1 MDRRIADAAA
11 SCEAAV
17 EAQRAIA
24 SLTAAIG
31 RPLEASAAAV
41 FTAPAPARGRIVANT
56 GFRGRNPTLAALTET
71 PMTSLKSIFALAA
84 VCGALAG
91 CTSAGQLTPT
101 ASAAINTAYND
112 VCNALPALGPAS
124 ATMNADAKNAYAQA
138 QTICAAGAPGNAV
151 AAGVDILAIENA
163 LLPYF
168 KKATA
173 LASNQE
179 VAKLRAKFAT
189 LNLRNLRFGE

>member
-1 MDRRIADAAA
+1 
-11 SCEAAV
+11 
-17 EAQRAIA
+17 
-24 SLTAAIG
+24 
-31 RPLEASAAAV
+31 
-41 FTAPAPARGRIVANT
+41 
-56 GFRGRNPTLAALTET
+56 
-71 PMTSLKSIFALAA
+71 MTSLKSIFALAA

-91 CTSAGQLTPT
+91 CTSAGQFTPT

-138 QTICAAGAPGNAV
+138 QTICAAGAPTNAV
-151 AAGVDILAIENA
+151 AAGVDILAVENT

-173 LASNQE
+173 LAPNQE
-179 VAKLRAKFAT
+179 IAKLRAKAGN
-189 LNLRNLRFGE
+189 LNLRNLKFGE

>member
-1 MDRRIADAAA
+1 MTPFKL
-11 SCEAAV
+11 V
-17 EAQRAIA
+17 
-24 SLTAAIG
+24 
-31 RPLEASAAAV
+31 
-41 FTAPAPARGRIVANT
+41 
-56 GFRGRNPTLAALTET
+56 LA
-71 PMTSLKSIFALAA
+71 MVA

-101 ASAAINTAYND
+101 ASAVINTAYND

-138 QTICAAGAPGNAV
+138 QTICAAGAPTNAI
-151 AAGVDILAIENA
+151 AAGVDILAVENA

-173 LASNQE
+173 LVADQK
-179 VAKLRAKFAT
+179 VAKPRTKLGN
-189 LNLRNLRFGE
+189 LNLRNPTFGE

>member
-1 MDRRIADAAA
+1 
-11 SCEAAV
+11 
-17 EAQRAIA
+17 
-24 SLTAAIG
+24 
-31 RPLEASAAAV
+31 
-41 FTAPAPARGRIVANT
+41 
-56 GFRGRNPTLAALTET
+56 
-71 PMTSLKSIFALAA
+71 MTSLKSIFALAA

-138 QTICAAGAPGNAV
+138 QTICAAGAPSNAV

-173 LASNQE
+173 LAPNQE
-179 VAKLRAKFAT
+179 IAKLRAKFAT

>member
-1 MDRRIADAAA
+1 MDQRIADAAA

-17 EAQRAIA
+17 EAQWAIA

-31 RPLEASAAAV
+31 TPLEASAAAD
-41 FTAPAPARGRIVANT
+41 FRSPSPTEIFRAAIQRPPRSKEAPMI
-56 GFRGRNPTLAALTET
+56 
-71 PMTSLKSIFALAA
+71 PMKSVFALVA

-112 VCNALPALGPAS
+112 VCNALPALGPVS

-138 QTICAAGAPGNAV
+138 QTICAAGAPTNAV

-173 LASNQE
+173 LAPNQE
-179 VAKLRAKFAT
+179 IAKLRAKFGS
-189 LNLRNLRFGE
+189 LNLRNLKFGQ